1 MKVGC
6 RVMLTV
12 NLDVQDG
19 LCNGSI
25 GTVGAILVNDRGEVT
40 MLMIKFDDPNTG
52 RELRNENSQ
61 LKVRFPEYTPI
72 KKQIHKYST
81 SKSLKGVKLNVAI
94 VQQFPVILS
103 FALTCHKIAVQ

>member
-25 GTVGAILVNDRGEVT
+25 GTVGAVLVNDCGEVT
-40 MLMIKFDDPNTG
+40 ILIIKFDDPNTG
-52 RELRNENSQ
+52 
-61 LKVRFPEYTPI
+61 
-72 KKQIHKYST
+72 
-81 SKSLKGVKLNVAI
+81 
-94 VQQFPVILS
+94 
-103 FALTCHKIAVQ
+103 